1 MKKSRRVLIVFAAL
15 TLTLLSAHEVFA
27 QERLTMDYKIGP
39 KDLLE
44 ISVFGLNELN
54 TTVRVS
60 EDGKITLP
68 LLGEV
73 PVEGLT
79 QSECEKKISRLLEE
93 KWLQNPQVTILIK
106 EYRSKR
112 VSLLG
117 AVRNPGPYE
126 LMGKQNILQMISEAG
141 GLTSE
146 AGNEILVVRQLPD
159 ATSRT
164 IRISVEDLFFKGDS
178 SLNILLEPG
187 DIVNIPIDKVI
198 RLYVFGQVRTPG
210 ALEVK
215 RSNIPTLLRAIAQAG
230 GFSDR
235 AAQGSVVIKRIDETG
250 KEQEIKVNC
259 KDIIKGK
266 KKDVPLK
273 ENDVVFVP
281 ETLF

>member
-1 MKKSRRVLIVFAAL
+1 MKSL
-15 TLTLLSAHEVFA
+15 TFFSTFLLPFLLFSPAFFA

-79 QSECEKKISRLLEE
+79 KSDCEKKISQLLEE

-126 LMGKQNILQMISEAG
+126 LMGRQNVLQMISEAG

-164 IRISVEDLFFKGDS
+164 IKISVEDLFFKGDA

-198 RLYVFGQVRTPG
+198 HLYVFGQVRTPG
-210 ALEVK
+210 ALEAK

-235 AAQGSVVIKRIDETG
+235 AAQGSVVIKRIDDTG

-281 ETLF
+281 ETIF